1 MLTLRSL
8 GLFIFLFL
16 GGLSVAGCA
25 TETLKPVF
33 PTSSSLQRP
42 DRMLVYDFAVTPG
55 DTLPAGTVGSQLEKS
70 AAQTDEEIRVG
81 RALSKALSENLVT
94 ELRSRGI
101 NALAAGQGAA
111 PGDTTA
117 LIRGRFMRSGP
128 GTDNVV
134 GFALGAREVRTRI
147 QIFQGTGLD
156 LRLVSE
162 AESVTQSTLE
172 RGTTASGA
180 VEADAKRA
188 AQALAERVAA
198 YYRKQGWLK

>member
-1 MLTLRSL
+1 
-8 GLFIFLFL
+8 
-16 GGLSVAGCA
+16 
-25 TETLKPVF
+25 
-33 PTSSSLQRP
+33 
-42 DRMLVYDFAVTPG
+42 
-55 DTLPAGTVGSQLEKS
+55 
-70 AAQTDEEIRVG
+70 
-81 RALSKALSENLVT
+81 
-94 ELRSRGI
+94 
-101 NALAAGQGAA
+101 
-111 PGDTTA
+111 
-117 LIRGRFMRSGP
+117 MRSGP
-128 GTDNVV
+128 GADSVV